1 MKFSGNDTFVKKKG
15 GKMCGFQ
22 KLKGVNMFIIKTP

>member
-1 MKFSGNDTFVKKKG
+1 MKFSGNDTFVKKG